1 LIKDFFLLCIKIRP
15 TYKVD
20 DKLFVKNLFS
30 YLDQEKKGAINFQDF
45 QRVSVL
51 FDDDL
56 EEAELKEYFDEF
68 KKNASK
74 RVTFNG

>member
-1 LIKDFFLLCIKIRP
+1 
-15 TYKVD
+15 
-20 DKLFVKNLFS
+20 
-30 YLDQEKKGAINFQDF
+30 LDQEKKGAINFQDF